1 MIKPIITKKYL
12 FLITKKNLLIA
23 FDLENYQIIYS
34 YDLNEK
40 IAKYLN
46 VKKKSAEFKSMMMAN
61 NYLYIFLKN
70 SYFLKLNLNGEIQNV
85 KKLSSKLKTHPIF
98 VNNSL
103 MFLNKKNRLI
113 VID

>member
-1 MIKPIITKKYL
+1 
-12 FLITKKNLLIA
+12 
-23 FDLENYQIIYS
+23 
-34 YDLNEK
+34 
-40 IAKYLN
+40 
-46 VKKKSAEFKSMMMAN
+46 MMMAN

-85 KKLSSKLKTHPIF
+85 KKIIFKIENYPIF

-103 MFLNKKNRLI
+103 MFINNKNRLI